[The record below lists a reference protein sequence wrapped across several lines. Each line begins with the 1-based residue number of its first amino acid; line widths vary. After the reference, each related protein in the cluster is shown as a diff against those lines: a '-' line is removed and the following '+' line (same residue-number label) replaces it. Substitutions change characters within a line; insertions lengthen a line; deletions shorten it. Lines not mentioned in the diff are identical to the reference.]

1 MISTNRVLEEL
12 QRQLTYAKTTS
23 DEAAM
28 RESIAAMQSL
38 CGLILGEKTAQLPSS
53 EGELKFLSGSNAGAS
68 ASASASP
75 TGMESI
81 KKTISAPVQSS
92 LEGKVLVEEDA
103 NGGSLFDF

>member
-12 QRQLTYAKTTS
+12 QRQLTNAKTTS

-38 CGLILGEKTAQLPSS
+38 CGLILGEKTAQLPTT
-53 EGELKFLSGSNAGAS
+53 EGNLKFLSASNGGEGAS
-68 ASASASP
+68 PIDMS
-75 TGMESI
+75 SI
-81 KKTISAPVQSS
+81 KKINSSPVQSS
-92 LEGKVLVEEDA
+92 LEGKVLEEEDA

>member
-12 QRQLTYAKTTS
+12 QRQLTNAKTTS

-38 CGLILGEKTAQLPSS
+38 CGLILGEKTAHLPSS
-53 EGELKFLSGSNAGAS
+53 EDELKFLSGSNAGAG
-68 ASASASP
+68 AGASP
-75 TGMESI
+75 TGMEPI